1 MATSTIKAKGLSS
14 VYYNANTAIG
24 TESNRTDAMEYIYQ
38 NFVKTGV
45 ANAATIRYASGYAA
59 QYIFLG
65 NPGNAYGT
73 GVLELFNNQ
82 VNSNY
87 QLNGWVRGYDGS
99 YIKTISILQ

>member
-1 MATSTIKAKGLSS
+1 MATSTINAKKPSA
-14 VYYNANTAIG
+14 VYYNADTVIG
-24 TESNRTDAMEYIYQ
+24 DESNRTDAMEHIYQ

-59 QYIFLG
+59 QYVFLG
-65 NPGNAYGT
+65 MPGNSYGI

-82 VNSNY
+82 VAGKY

-99 YIKTISILQ
+99 YVKVISILQ